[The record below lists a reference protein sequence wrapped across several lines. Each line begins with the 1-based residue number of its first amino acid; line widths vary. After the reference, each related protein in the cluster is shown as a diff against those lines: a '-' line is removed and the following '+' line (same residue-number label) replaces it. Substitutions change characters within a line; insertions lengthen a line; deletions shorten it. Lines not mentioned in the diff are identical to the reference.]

1 MRGGRA
7 RAQVGGWV
15 PFVSQLPEGWETL
28 TSMTVCW
35 HQATVL
41 ISLVTDR
48 DDMDRDFFLF
58 TREAEAR
65 PMADLDTILL
75 RALMR

>member
-1 MRGGRA
+1 
-7 RAQVGGWV
+7 
-15 PFVSQLPEGWETL
+15 
-28 TSMTVCW
+28 
-35 HQATVL
+35 
-41 ISLVTDR
+41 
-48 DDMDRDFFLF
+48 MDRDFFLF